1 MKLIFIIFYFICI
14 FVGQSKSIDKFESS
28 YKNNQEL
35 MNAYYKN
42 KKEFIL
48 ILKNGEKYKIS
59 KVLYID
65 DNQKSYKV
73 NILSN
78 KLSKPTFY
86 RNNISRVSSF
96 KDYSKGASIT
106 MDVELEDIL
115 SIESINYDSQ
125 IKEIRVYSF
134 IILGMYLVFSAFS
147 S

>member
-14 FVGQSKSIDKFESS
+14 VFSQSKSIDKFESS

-35 MNAYYKN
+35 MIAYYKN

-96 KDYSKGASIT
+96 KDYSKGASMT

-147 S
+147 G

>member
-14 FVGQSKSIDKFESS
+14 VFSQSKSIDKFESS

-96 KDYSKGASIT
+96 KDYSKGASMT

-115 SIESINYDSQ
+115 SIESINYDSP
-125 IKEIRVYSF
+125 IKDIRVYSF

>member
-1 MKLIFIIFYFICI
+1 MKLLFMIFYFICVV
-14 FVGQSKSIDKFESS
+14 FSQSKSIDKFESS
-28 YKNNQEL
+28 YEDNQEL
-35 MNAYYKN
+35 MNTYYKN

-65 DNQKSYKV
+65 DNQTSYKV
-73 NILSN
+73 NILNN

-96 KDYSKGASIT
+96 KDYSKGASMT

-125 IKEIRVYSF
+125 IREIRIYSL
-134 IILGMYLVFSAFS
+134 IILGMYSVFSAFS

>member
-96 KDYSKGASIT
+96 KDYSKGASMT